1 MMDTIKFYLYYLD
14 SIFIGYPFI
23 IRTTVILVM
32 LLVTLY
38 VIAMLKILIT
48 ERTRNMNLKRQEK
61 ISETYKS
68 KLISVLLTDKDMSY
82 YEVKDILNPNDDVF
96 KNWEKKYLTYLI
108 VDIKDNPALNENNYK
123 HVLEIF
129 PVTDFWEKKVL
140 QNDVSENKNAL
151 RILDQ
156 IKEGISG
163 SFFTKK
169 INSNDATLRKH
180 IKSKYLKYASIDAF
194 KFLENNFDKDF
205 NALDAVRLHD
215 SLKERDAI
223 RPLPLLTK
231 WLKNSDNQDFQTFI
245 IREIGYFNQRETAPF
260 LTLMFK
266 TSNSDLVKSEISNTL
281 GILNYEE
288 AVDELAEEYP
298 YNNTVVQESIIDMM
312 GNIKSKNSFEFLK
325 KIYPETQN
333 GETMI
338 KIIKNMYKIDKRK
351 TNAFVKKSTTSDFEK
366 EALAY
371 IQNL

>member
-1 MMDTIKFYLYYLD
+1 MDNIKFYLYYLD
-14 SIFIGYPFI
+14 SIFSGYPFI

-180 IKSKYLKYASIDAF
+180 IKSEYLKYASKDAF
-194 KFLENNFDKDF
+194 KFLENK
-205 NALDAVRLHD
+205 
-215 SLKERDAI
+215 
-223 RPLPLLTK
+223 
-231 WLKNSDNQDFQTFI
+231 
-245 IREIGYFNQRETAPF
+245 
-260 LTLMFK
+260 
-266 TSNSDLVKSEISNTL
+266 
-281 GILNYEE
+281 
-288 AVDELAEEYP
+288 
-298 YNNTVVQESIIDMM
+298 
-312 GNIKSKNSFEFLK
+312 
-325 KIYPETQN
+325 
-333 GETMI
+333 
-338 KIIKNMYKIDKRK
+338 
-351 TNAFVKKSTTSDFEK
+351 
-366 EALAY
+366 
-371 IQNL
+371 